1 MFDIIKVFIISGFLF
16 ILLNGVS
23 VIMFVIIK
31 IFVSFI
37 ACVLEKL
44 RCFGRKEDY

>member
-1 MFDIIKVFIISGFLF
+1 MFVIIKVFIISRFLL

-23 VIMFVIIK
+23 VIMLVIIK

-37 ACVLEKL
+37 ACVLE
-44 RCFGRKEDY
+44 